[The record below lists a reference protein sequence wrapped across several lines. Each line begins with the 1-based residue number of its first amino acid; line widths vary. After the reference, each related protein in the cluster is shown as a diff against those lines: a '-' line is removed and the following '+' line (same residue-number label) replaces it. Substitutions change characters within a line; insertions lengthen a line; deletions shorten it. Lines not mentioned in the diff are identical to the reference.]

1 MPAPVEPA
9 AIGPEPDGGAS
20 GDDRILTIP
29 NAISL
34 GRLAC
39 VPVFLW
45 LLFAREN
52 RLGAALLLAFLGATD
67 WVDGYVARR
76 FHQVSTVGKILDP
89 TADRVLLAVGIFA
102 ILIDGSVPAW
112 VAWLAIAREVAVG
125 VGVLVLAA
133 LGARRIDVQWA
144 GKCGTFALMVAFPL
158 FLVSHA
164 HGISWGDEARA
175 VAWPC
180 AVVGLAFG
188 YWSAVSYVALGRH
201 ALREGRAR
209 RPGRGSGRGGSGG
222 PDGPKAATVEAA
234 VDRPMGRRGPVG

>member
-9 AIGPEPDGGAS
+9 PAGPEPEAGAT
-20 GDDRILTIP
+20 GDDRILTVP
-29 NAISL
+29 NALSL

-39 VPVFLW
+39 VPLFLW
-45 LLFAREN
+45 LLFGREN
-52 RLGAALLLAFLGATD
+52 RLGAAVLLAVLGVTD

-76 FHQVSTVGKILDP
+76 FNQVSTVGKILDP

-112 VAWLAIAREVAVG
+112 VAWLAIAREVVVG
-125 VGVLVLAA
+125 VGVLALAA
-133 LGARRIDVQWA
+133 LGARRVDVQWA

-158 FLVSHA
+158 FLASHA
-164 HGISWGDEARA
+164 HGISWGDAARA

-180 AVVGLAFG
+180 ALVGLAFG
-188 YWSAVSYVALGRH
+188 YWSAVRYVPLGRT

-209 RPGRGSGRGGSGG
+209 RPGRPAPLTPGGGGGPASGGSGSGRVGSN
-222 PDGPKAATVEAA
+222 P
-234 VDRPMGRRGPVG
+234 